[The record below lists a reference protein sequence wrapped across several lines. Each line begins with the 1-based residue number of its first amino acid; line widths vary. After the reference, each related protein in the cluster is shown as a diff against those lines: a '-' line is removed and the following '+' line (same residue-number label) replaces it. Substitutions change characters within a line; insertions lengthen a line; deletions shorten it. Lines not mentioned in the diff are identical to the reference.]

1 MSEQAQQELRDPL
14 WPKLQRATEGTKDY
28 IYLSCSYYLGK
39 TLLVC
44 KTALKDFKSIV
55 AVVGGP
61 TEQERAK
68 LVTLQSF
75 LPIMDLFL

>member
-1 MSEQAQQELRDPL
+1 MIHYGQNYREPQKVLKTSV
-14 WPKLQRATEGTKDY
+14 
-28 IYLSCSYYLGK
+28 YLFRSYFLGK

-75 LPIMDLFL
+75 VPITDLFL